1 MASVTKTP
9 YSIPDYFIV
18 NINDYILKII
28 HKIPENLTEKNEH
41 ENFQNTKRKYWKK
54 LKYIIYY
61 IPQGGNLTWLI
72 YLHYTPC

>member
-28 HKIPENLTEKNEH
+28 HRIHENLTEKM
-41 ENFQNTKRKYWKK
+41 NTRISKT
-54 LKYIIYY
+54 LKEST
-61 IPQGGNLTWLI
+61 GKS
-72 YLHYTPC
+72 